1 MDVAGKGDGH
11 NRDGGIFYGGGGR
24 SSAGRCE
31 WTADQL
37 TSLVLIGSGTV
48 GYHPDTDVSN
58 RTPAGETA
66 PSRETAPTRLL
77 R

>member
-48 GYHPDTDVSN
+48 GYHRSTDVSN
-58 RTPAGETA
+58 RTSVGETA
-66 PSRETAPTRLL
+66 PSREDLPDQVDR
-77 R
+77 